1 MKRHPKQCIYFGSGS
16 CKYGDSCKYNHG
28 PDLREL
34 LHKSLEEHKKKDN
47 IIKMLNE
54 KVSELE
60 KDVEECLDIVV
71 RSEMEQRLGGL
82 EVDQSNMEQRLGAV
96 EVSLEKITNI
106 LEKVTNRMNEDTLV
120 CDDSSRELKF
130 QKTVK
135 NVSTAT
141 FICDDTTKEPKDQNT
156 VKEDLVKKEIEF
168 CVDIQRKLRMRIN
181 TIWKENFE
189 QNRKM
194 LENFKED
201 LNANFKR
208 MTMEVSLPVNKFKQ
222 YEEEIN
228 NFNSECYKILNK
240 KITKNDKTS
249 IFKRT
254 MKSNY
259 EALIDKMIKIR
270 NLK

>member
-1 MKRHPKQCIYFGSGS
+1 
-16 CKYGDSCKYNHG
+16 
-28 PDLREL
+28 
-34 LHKSLEEHKKKDN
+34 
-47 IIKMLNE
+47 MLNE